1 MRAYFP
7 SQADS
12 PYYNSEMFKQAL
24 DYLKPN
30 FGTCEMIEKKGK
42 EKTFNAGIKNINS
55 IEAALRK
62 NLQGN
67 YSVKTGYKKA
77 TH

>member
-7 SQADS
+7 SKADS

-42 EKTFNAGIKNINS
+42 LSMRVKNINS
-55 IEAALRK
+55 IEGAL
-62 NLQGN
+62 G
-67 YSVKTGYKKA
+67 VCKKI
-77 TH
+77 TQ